1 MEIVE
6 DTKKAYLN
14 QKSTVQSPIVENSG
28 SDEED
33 GGNPFGSDQ
42 DDEDEKPKS
51 HLTQKRILPNW
62 LLEAPEEID
71 VLLAQRDFVKAQKLL
86 KKSEK
91 VLRAEFDNVQCD
103 TLHRIGEKREEIV
116 QGIREKFQ
124 KIIVAK

>member
-6 DTKKAYLN
+6 ETKKAYLN
-14 QKSTVQSPIVENSG
+14 QKSTVQSPIADNPEL
-28 SDEED
+28 DEAE
-33 GGNPFGSDQ
+33 GNPFGSDQ

-51 HLTQKRILPNW
+51 NQIAQKRILPNW

-91 VLRAEFDNVQCD
+91 VLRSEFDNVQCD
-103 TLHRIGEKREEIV
+103 TLHRIAEKREEIV
-116 QGIREKFQ
+116 QGMVSIFRS
-124 KIIVAK
+124 